1 MSRLKILI
9 VTAMVAIMMVPGG
22 AVLAQQPVLI
32 SADAFT
38 GTAIISDDLLLS
50 DSITYAMTNVPAP
63 ADGTEYVGWLIA
75 DDGVAKLSTGAMVVG
90 ADGTVA
96 YTFDHNTNRY
106 TGENLIHNYRRVA
119 ITPEIIDA
127 DPDEPQAAPV
137 FVDEIPQSAID
148 HIRHLLTNWPPG
160 EPQGILSNLT
170 EQLNIAILH
179 GNLARQSD
187 TIDDIRLH
195 THHVINII
203 EGESGP
209 NFDASFGNPGDGQGV
224 LLHAQDRE
232 HATFAANT
240 VPGDVLVKTHADLVE
255 ITGKHAEDLATE
267 SRDSAVNN
275 VLTQDD
281 KDIAK
286 IRLGTVVGLLETA
299 RDGVDQ
305 DANGTISSTAEEGA
319 TAQAFV
325 EAQLMATYTFGAAAS
340 DTGFGSF
347 GDPTIPLLAQIALI
361 TSIVLIVAGGALT
374 LNARRSRTI
383 A

>member
-9 VTAMVAIMMVPGG
+9 VTAMVAIMVVPGG
-22 AVLAQQPVLI
+22 AVLAQEEAL
-32 SADAFT
+32 FT
-38 GTAIISDDLLLS
+38 GTAIISDGLLLS
-50 DSITYAMTNVPAP
+50 DSITYTMSNVPAP
-63 ADGTEYVGWLIA
+63 ADGTEYVGWLIS
-75 DDGVAKLSTGAMVVG
+75 DDGSVKLSTGAMVVG

-106 TGENLIHNYRRVA
+106 TGQNLIHNYRRVA

-137 FVDEIPQSAID
+137 FVDEIPQAAID

-160 EPQGILSNLT
+160 EPQGIFSNLT
-170 EQLNIAILH
+170 DQLDIAILH

-195 THHVINII
+195 THHVINVIK
-203 EGESGP
+203 GESSP
-209 NFDASFGNPGDGQGV
+209 NVDASFGNPGDGQGV
-224 LLHAQDRE
+224 LLHAQDRK

-240 VPGDVLVKTHADLVE
+240 VPGDALVKTHADLVE
-255 ITGKHAEDLATE
+255 ITGKHAEDLAIQA
-267 SRDSAVNN
+267 RDSAVNN

-299 RDGVDQ
+299 RDGVDA
-305 DANGTISSTAEEGA
+305 DADGTIESTADEGA
-319 TAQAFV
+319 TAQAIV
-325 EAQLMATYTFGAAAS
+325 QSQLMATYTFGAAAA

-361 TSIVLIVAGGALT
+361 ASIVLIVAGGALT